1 MMSAFIIHYWYEHP
15 YKVVGTVNE
24 NSNFLIKSQEP
35 TILTTIDYDENNKE
49 RQIIIT
55 NYIDECYL
63 N

>member
-1 MMSAFIIHYWYEHP
+1 MYMWTAGHYYYEKP
-15 YKVVGTVNE
+15 YAVVGTVNE

-35 TILTTIDYDENNKE
+35 TILTTIDYDDNNKE
-49 RQIIIT
+49 RQIVIT